1 MYAMATP
8 YDRYKTQ
15 GILTANP
22 LELIVMLYDGCI
34 KQLKLGGIGIER
46 EDWPKANDS
55 FQRAEEIILE
65 LVNSLDFNYPIADD
79 LLSIYEFLLTEII
92 QINLDKD
99 ATKIEPLVDILSSLR
114 QSWQEI
120 SKEGRGAVTL
130 EE

>member
-34 KQLKLGGIGIER
+34 KHLKIAAMSIE
-46 EDWPKANDS
+46 EENFPKANES
-55 FQRAEEIILE
+55 FQRAEDIILE
-65 LVNSLDFNYPIADD
+65 LVNSLDFHYPIAND

-99 ATKIEPLVDILSSLR
+99 AGRIEPLVDILSSLR
-114 QSWQEI
+114 QSWHEI
-120 SKEGRGAVTL
+120 SKEGRGTVTL